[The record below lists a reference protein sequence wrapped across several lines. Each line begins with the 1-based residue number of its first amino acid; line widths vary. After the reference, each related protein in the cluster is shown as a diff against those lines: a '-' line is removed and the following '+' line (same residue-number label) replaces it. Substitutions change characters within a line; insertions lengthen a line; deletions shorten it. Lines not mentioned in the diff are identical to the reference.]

1 MSLLE
6 KNIKT
11 LENDLISDPVRISAY
26 HDLPFAIFLY
36 DPREEYM
43 CRKRIR
49 LLGISLEQNH
59 KKKVTVVSLGKLL
72 WQIIHDTEGIDALIA
87 EEKQYGFDRLQ
98 KTINRLMSD
107 EDFMPLPNLLEDR
120 IKGLDPA
127 KDIVFLARIGAL
139 APAIFRA
146 SLLLDKM
153 HGRTMVPIILFY
165 PGSSEGHTDLKFM
178 NMQDRSQVGMY
189 NYRVKIYGGST

>member
-11 LENDLISDPVRISAY
+11 LENDLINDPVRISAY

-72 WQIIHDTEGIDALIA
+72 WKIIHETEGIDALIA

-98 KTINRLMSD
+98 KTINQLMSD

-127 KDIVFLARIGAL
+127 KDIVFLVRIGAL
-139 APAIFRA
+139 APSIFRA

-165 PGSSEGHTDLKFM
+165 PGSSDGHTDLKFM

>member
-43 CRKRIR
+43 CRKCIH

-59 KKKVTVVSLGKLL
+59 KKKVTFVSLGKLL
-72 WQIIHDTEGIDALIA
+72 WKIIHETEGIDALII

-98 KTINRLMSD
+98 KTINQLMSD

-127 KDIVFLARIGAL
+127 KDIVFLVRIGAL
-139 APAIFRA
+139 APSIFRA
-146 SLLLDKM
+146 SSLLDKM

-165 PGSSEGHTDLKFM
+165 PGSSDGHTDLKFM
-178 NMQDRSQVGMY
+178 NMQNRSQVGMY

>member
-1 MSLLE
+1 MSLLG

-36 DPREEYM
+36 DPREEYI

-59 KKKVTVVSLGKLL
+59 KKKVTFVSLGKLL
-72 WQIIHDTEGIDALIA
+72 WKIIHETEGIDALIA

-98 KTINRLMSD
+98 KTINQLMSD

-127 KDIVFLARIGAL
+127 KDIVFLVRIGAL
-139 APAIFRA
+139 APSIFRA

-165 PGSSEGHTDLKFM
+165 PGSSDGHTDLKFM

>member
-59 KKKVTVVSLGKLL
+59 KKKVTVISLGKLL
-72 WQIIHDTEGIDALIA
+72 WKIIDETEGIDALIA

-98 KTINRLMSD
+98 KTINQLMSD
-107 EDFMPLPNLLEDR
+107 EDFMPLPNLLENR

-127 KDIVFLARIGAL
+127 KDIVFLVRIGAL

-178 NMQDRSQVGMY
+178 NMQDRNLVGLY
-189 NYRVKIYGGST
+189 NYRVKIYGGSK